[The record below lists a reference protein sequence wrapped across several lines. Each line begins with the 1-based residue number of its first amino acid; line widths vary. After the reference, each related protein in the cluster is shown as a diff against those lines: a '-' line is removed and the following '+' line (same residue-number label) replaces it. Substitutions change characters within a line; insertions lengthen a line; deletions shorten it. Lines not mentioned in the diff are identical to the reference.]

1 MYNRK
6 NLWCKFKFIGI
17 LLVGLPLA
25 TFAQSPFK
33 QGTWHR
39 IAIANSGFYRI
50 DQAWLRKQNISGDT
64 RNIGLYTSPPGMLL
78 QDPAKAPANNLYP
91 VPASLEE
98 SGQLIFWGES
108 PNELQFDAKSTSWNQ
123 TTHTYTDSSYYY
135 LRTDDPKPLRI
146 NLLKPSKGNGSPL
159 NFATTLSRYEPEK
172 YNLIQ
177 SGRIWLGD
185 ALYGSGNLA
194 LQYAL
199 KDVRDGLPGELKARF
214 YAGATSASKFTLSIP
229 GNTPISA
236 EIPAISGNRYDQ
248 KAFFTDIRQPINV
261 APASSNWN
269 WNIAYQTT
277 SGTGYVDYIQ
287 LAYARKF
294 NANTEL
300 PLYLFTN
307 SRDTTANL
315 QIPNL
320 QLTSLIW
327 FKNGQNEWQKIQA
340 PGTEMEIRI
349 SPGSQLALGNTNL
362 ASYPVLRDRISNQ
375 DLLEQDPK
383 LQLIIITSTPLR
395 SAAEKLAKFK
405 SDIQKIPTQTVTTA
419 QIYHEFSGGKQDVS
433 AIRNYL
439 QALAKQ
445 TALQYVLILGDASI
459 DYKGKSAVASALE
472 KNCYVPTYQS
482 LESTQPLMSYSSD
495 DYFGII
501 DSQAGDWE
509 NNQPNLQLA
518 VGRIPAKN
526 ADEANMFVQK
536 LIDYQSKPSVATKR
550 PYRFS
555 WVADDGDFSIHM
567 QDAEDFST
575 SMQAS
580 NLAFDYQK
588 TYLDQFPMEVTNGQ
602 YTSNAA
608 KKQVLS
614 LFEQDADFIHF
625 VGHGSES
632 GWTDEK
638 ILTNNDLVGLKN
650 SQNLPILLT
659 ATCQFGRFDDPNQL
673 SGGEIALLSPQGG
686 SIALI
691 STTRPVFQSSNYL
704 FGKAFYSYLK
714 ANLRNTDYRLGDLFR
729 DTKNASKTGVINRNI
744 SLLGDPSSPLPWQS
758 AQITISANGDNYTAK
773 SESPADGQ
781 VTAYYY
787 SVNSKAKTLGT
798 KGDAFSY
805 FAPGKLIGKSAHTIK
820 QGNASISGNSIPTK
834 GGKIELK
841 LIGQSNTGMPIS
853 GHQLVDKKQNI
864 LPDTK
869 APVIQISFPDEL
881 KQSTF
886 SSNPMVLVNISD
898 EQGLRWLGPMNE
910 PAYLTVNDTL
920 QIPIL
925 PFWEPT
931 VDLPNQGSMR
941 YRLTNLSPG
950 AYTLRVNCW
959 DTNNNASQ
967 QSLTFTVEENSSIRQ
982 RWILFP
988 NPAKEKITF
997 RTEVNRIWSS
1007 DRYELEIFNLM
1018 GEKIHTQAGSL
1029 TPFGGQE
1036 SGFEFSVDILGAG
1049 VVGFVKINIRDSQGK
1064 IIETVKSKILTL
1076 K

>member
-1 MYNRK
+1 
-6 NLWCKFKFIGI
+6 
-17 LLVGLPLA
+17 
-25 TFAQSPFK
+25 
-33 QGTWHR
+33 
-39 IAIANSGFYRI
+39 
-50 DQAWLRKQNISGDT
+50 
-64 RNIGLYTSPPGMLL
+64 
-78 QDPAKAPANNLYP
+78 
-91 VPASLEE
+91 
-98 SGQLIFWGES
+98 
-108 PNELQFDAKSTSWNQ
+108 
-123 TTHTYTDSSYYY
+123 
-135 LRTDDPKPLRI
+135 
-146 NLLKPSKGNGSPL
+146 
-159 NFATTLSRYEPEK
+159 
-172 YNLIQ
+172 
-177 SGRIWLGD
+177 
-185 ALYGSGNLA
+185 
-194 LQYAL
+194 
-199 KDVRDGLPGELKARF
+199 
-214 YAGATSASKFTLSIP
+214 
-229 GNTPISA
+229 
-236 EIPAISGNRYDQ
+236 
-248 KAFFTDIRQPINV
+248 
-261 APASSNWN
+261 
-269 WNIAYQTT
+269 
-277 SGTGYVDYIQ
+277 VDYIQ

-320 QLTSLIW
+320 QPTSLIW
-327 FKNGQNEWQKIQA
+327 LKNGQNEWQKIQA

-362 ASYPVLRDRISNQ
+362 ASYPVWRDRIPNQ
-375 DLLEQDPK
+375 DLLAQDPK
-383 LQLIIITSTPLR
+383 LQFIIITSPPLR

-445 TALQYVLILGDASI
+445 TALRYVLILGDASI

-472 KNCYVPTYQS
+472 KSCYVPTYQS

-495 DYFGII
+495 DYIGII
-501 DSQAGDWE
+501 VTQAGDWE
-509 NNQPNLQLA
+509 NTQPNLQLA

-526 ADEANMFVQK
+526 PDEANMFVQK

-575 SMQAS
+575 SMQES

-588 TYLDQFPMEVTNGQ
+588 TYLDQFPMEATNGQ

-614 LFEQDADFIHF
+614 LFTQEADFIHF

-704 FGKAFYSYLK
+704 FGKAFYSFLK

-758 AQITISANGDNYTAK
+758 AQISISANGDNYTAK
-773 SESPADGQ
+773 SESPAEGQ

-787 SVNSKAKTLGT
+787 SENSKVKTLGT

-805 FAPGKLIGKSAHTIK
+805 FAPGKLIGKSAHTMK

-841 LIGQSNTGMPIS
+841 LIGQSNTGIPIS
-853 GHQLVDKKQNI
+853 GYQLVDKKQNI

-881 KQSTF
+881 KQNTV
-886 SSNPMVLVNISD
+886 SSNPMVLINISD
-898 EQGLRWLGPMNE
+898 EQGLRWQGPMNE
-910 PAYLTVNDTL
+910 PAYLTLNDTL

-959 DTNNNASQ
+959 DTNNNAGQ
-967 QSLTFTVEENSSIRQ
+967 QSLTITVEENSSSRQ
-982 RWILFP
+982 PWILFP
-988 NPAKEKITF
+988 NPAKEKMTF
-997 RTEVNRIWSS
+997 RTEVNRIWSN

-1036 SGFEFSVDILGAG
+1036 SGFEFSVDMLGAG
-1049 VVGFVKINIRDSQGK
+1049 VVGFVRINIRDSQGK

>member
-6 NLWCKFKFIGI
+6 NLWRKFKFIGI

-25 TFAQSPFK
+25 TFSQSPFK

-50 DQAWLRKQNISGDT
+50 DQAWLRKQNITGDT
-64 RNIGLYTSPPGMLL
+64 RNIGLYTVAPGMLL
-78 QDPAKAPANNLYP
+78 QDPAKSPTNNLYP

-108 PNELQFDAKSTSWNQ
+108 PNEFQFDAKSASWNQ
-123 TTHTYTDSSYYY
+123 TTHAYSDSSYYY

-146 NLLKPSKGNGSPL
+146 NLVRPLKGNGSPL

-199 KDVRDGLPGELKARF
+199 KDVRDGLPGELKARL
-214 YAGATSASKFTLSIP
+214 YAGATSASKFTLAIP

-320 QLTSLIW
+320 QPTSLVW

-340 PGTEMEIRI
+340 PGAEMEIRI

-362 ASYPVLRDRISNQ
+362 ASYPVWRDRISKQ
-375 DLLEQDPK
+375 DILAQDPK
-383 LQLIIITSTPLR
+383 LQFIIITSPPLR

-405 SDIQKIPTQTVTTA
+405 SDIQKIPTQTVTTT

-433 AIRNYL
+433 AIRNFL
-439 QALAKQ
+439 QALAKR
-445 TALQYVLILGDASI
+445 TDLQYVLILGDASI

-472 KNCYVPTYQS
+472 KSCYVPTYQS

-509 NNQPNLQLA
+509 NTQPNLQLA

-526 ADEANMFVQK
+526 PDEANMFVQK

-575 SMQAS
+575 SMQSS

-602 YTSNAA
+602 YTSTAA

-614 LFEQDADFIHF
+614 LFAQEADFIHF

-650 SQNLPILLT
+650 SQNLPFLLT

-704 FGKAFYSYLK
+704 FGKAFYSFLK
-714 ANLRNTDYRLGDLFR
+714 ANLRNSDYRLGDLFR

-758 AQITISANGDNYTAK
+758 AQIIISANGDNYTAK

-787 SVNSKAKTLGT
+787 SEDSKVKTLGT

-805 FAPGKLIGKSAHTIK
+805 LAPGKLIGKSAHTMK
-820 QGNASISGNSIPTK
+820 QGNVSISGNSIPSS
-834 GGKIELK
+834 GGKIALK

-853 GHQLVDKKQNI
+853 GYQLVDKKQTT

-869 APVIQISFPDEL
+869 APVIQISFPDEP
-881 KQSTF
+881 KQNTV
-886 SSNPMVLVNISD
+886 SSNPMALINISD

-910 PAYLTVNDTL
+910 PAFLTLNDTL
-920 QIPIL
+920 RIPIL

-959 DTNNNASQ
+959 DTNNNAGQ
-967 QSLTFTVEENSSIRQ
+967 QSLTFTVEENSSSRQ

-988 NPAKEKITF
+988 NPAKVKMTF
-997 RTEVNRIWSS
+997 RTEVTRIWSS

-1036 SGFEFSVDILGAG
+1036 SGFEFSVDMLGTG
-1049 VVGFVKINIRDSQGK
+1049 FVGFVKINIRDSQGK